1 MLYIKG
7 NVNLLCCF
15 NYLVMSF
22 VVFWFGFGDILV
34 LDILV
39 KMLVVSEIV

>member
-34 LDILV
+34 
-39 KMLVVSEIV
+39 KMLVVSEII